1 MEKPKDTNKYHEIK
15 VDGITVYVNKLI
27 EAKDRGLELRL
38 SGISIFKSI
47 QVSGVKLDL

>member
-1 MEKPKDTNKYHEIK
+1 MEKPKKLDKFYEYK